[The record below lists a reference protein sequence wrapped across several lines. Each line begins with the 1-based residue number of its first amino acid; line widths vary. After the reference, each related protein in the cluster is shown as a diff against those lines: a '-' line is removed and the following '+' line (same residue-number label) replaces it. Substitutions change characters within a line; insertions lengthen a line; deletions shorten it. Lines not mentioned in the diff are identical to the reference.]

1 MNELI
6 VKNVSFCGAEL
17 LAVQEKETGKI
28 YAGINSVLRE
38 LGFDEKQIEYR
49 RDKWK
54 TDKVLKK
61 GTLKFSGTLLGV
73 GTGKDVWC
81 IEIKKLPLALAKLEI
96 TPRMEKEMPELTDK
110 LEKYQEACA
119 DVLAEAFLS
128 KTKRDKPKKEKL
140 QSVNKAV
147 SNIDRIFTKAGIEP
161 IYIAAEAKR
170 LYSEAGYEINIPL
183 ITDNTMQKLWDC
195 TSIAKELGITS
206 ESGRPHDKAVSA
218 IIQKLDIFE
227 NEVVRTAYSRNGH
240 DGVTVQYKDSVF
252 SKVKE
257 WLEENGYP
265 TVVEL
270 RLSNGNI
277 NKCRVVYCDVA

>member
-1 MNELI
+1 MKINE
-6 VKNVSFCGAEL
+6 VKVFENKELRLQARTIFNPDGSISINAEDT
-17 LAVQEKETGKI
+17 AIGFGWTQEKNGKI
-28 YAGINSVLRE
+28 YVKWERMNGYCKE
-38 LGFDEKQIEYR
+38 LGFSPEVGKDDYIPESLYYLLGMKASNEKAQKYQKWLAIEVLPELRKNGSYKIPDKEAEKQR
-49 RDKWK
+49 
-54 TDKVLKK
+54 
-61 GTLKFSGTLLGV
+61 
-73 GTGKDVWC
+73 
-81 IEIKKLPLALAKLEI
+81 
-96 TPRMEKEMPELTDK
+96 
-110 LEKYQEACA
+110 
-119 DVLAEAFLS
+119 
-128 KTKRDKPKKEKL
+128 KTKQEKL

-227 NEVVRTAYSRNGH
+227 NEVVRTAYTRNGH

-265 TVVEL
+265 TVIEL
-270 RLSNGNI
+270 ALSNGNT
-277 NKCRVVYCDVA
+277 NKCRVVYRDVA

>member
-1 MNELI
+1 MNDLI
-6 VKNVSFCGAEL
+6 VKNVDVFGDTVIATQDENGVIWAGVRWMCDGIGLSRGQMNNEVTKVKEDLVLSKGARNFIL
-17 LAVQEKETGKI
+17 PTKGGKQEALCLQLDYI
-28 YAGINSVLRE
+28 
-38 LGFDEKQIEYR
+38 
-49 RDKWK
+49 
-54 TDKVLKK
+54 
-61 GTLKFSGTLLGV
+61 
-73 GTGKDVWC
+73 
-81 IEIKKLPLALAKLEI
+81 PLWLAKISI
-96 TPRMEKEMPELTDK
+96 TPSMKENNPELVDK
-110 LEKYQEACA
+110 LVKYQLQAK
-119 DVLAEAFLS
+119 DVLAKAFLS

-227 NEVVRTAYSRNGH
+227 NEVVRTAYTRNGH

-265 TVVEL
+265 TVIEL

-277 NKCRVVYCDVA
+277 NKCRVVYRDVA